1 MSARWAH
8 CGFCGGPMLVGIDGR
23 CVACERKIADP
34 VAVSGTNAYPPPSRC
49 RECGGPLGAFG
60 PMERGVQKVRCA
72 RCGVAYDLAEP
83 DPGDIVLAD
92 DDEPDDPKT
101 PQSAEDW
108 AEAEAWARGE
118 TPFVE
123 RFVDLVDDERHD
135 MWGSCGIGT
144 RAEMEEDGFG
154 W

>member
-23 CVACERKIADP
+23 CVACER
-34 VAVSGTNAYPPPSRC
+34 N
-49 RECGGPLGAFG
+49 
-60 PMERGVQKVRCA
+60 

-92 DDEPDDPKT
+92 DDE
-101 PQSAEDW
+101 
-108 AEAEAWARGE
+108 
-118 TPFVE
+118 
-123 RFVDLVDDERHD
+123 RHD
-135 MWGSCGIGT
+135 MWGSRGIGT
-144 RAEMEEDGFG
+144 RAEMEDDGL